1 VTTDVQVT
9 AGEASDACAPGDVPA
24 SYRVVAERVRRH
36 LVACRGG
43 APFLSPDDSAV
54 LVSWLDAGF
63 PLHRILPAIEAA
75 AERRRARRHR
85 APLALV
91 HADGLVRGVG
101 GAVGGARGAGRRP
114 APADHPR
121 AAGTDPWNDALGRVV
136 ATLRALP
143 APLADVA
150 QPAADAVE
158 RLASVGHHDRERV
171 ADDVLDG
178 IAAFFEAAWPAL
190 GATGQARWRAAAGE
204 ALGDLAGQLDEAELD
219 ALVEE
224 HARGLL
230 RASMPALSATHLVQ
244 ALLSSPL

>member
-1 VTTDVQVT
+1 L
-9 AGEASDACAPGDVPA
+9 
-24 SYRVVAERVRRH
+24 AERVRRH

-101 GAVGGARGAGRRP
+101 RTRGPSRQAEPGGAGASRVGAASGEDPWGDAVGAAVVTLRGLPPELAAVGASAALAVERRLQAGAGRE
-114 APADHPR
+114 
-121 AAGTDPWNDALGRVV
+121 
-136 ATLRALP
+136 
-143 APLADVA
+143 DV
-150 QPAADAVE
+150 
-158 RLASVGHHDRERV
+158 L
-171 ADDVLDG
+171 DDVLDIVAG
-178 IAAFFEAAWPAL
+178 FFEAAWPAL
-190 GATGQARWRAAAGE
+190 GPGGQAPWVAAARD
-204 ALGDLAGQLDEAELD
+204 ALGDLADQLDEAELD
-219 ALVEE
+219 GLVEE

-230 RASMPALSATHLVQ
+230 RAALPALSATRLAQ
-244 ALLSSPL
+244 ALLSCPP